1 MVSKEMK
8 CKGLKSIENS
18 REIRKTEMRVLKFD
32 SLIPCSYERA
42 EKP

>member
-8 CKGLKSIENS
+8 CKGLKNIENS

-32 SLIPCSYERA
+32 SLIP
-42 EKP
+42 